1 MPGALIVRTWRGKP
15 FTKDILAKGIRQVR
29 EKLGIPKELKLGD
42 LRRTAW
48 TEMADGGVPC
58 PSWQRM
64 LDGLWTPLPRTW
76 TPNFVTSE
84 PLADAGHGRREKN
97 IKGTKK

>member
-42 LRRTAW
+42 LRRTALDR
-48 TEMADGGVPC
+48 DGRWRCYRARAG
-58 PSWQRM
+58 
-64 LDGLWTPLPRTW
+64 
-76 TPNFVTSE
+76 SE
-84 PLADAGHGRREKN
+84 CWMVYGHRCQEPGH
-97 IKGTKK
+97 T